1 MYSPAST
8 ALLLATA
15 VLTSAGRAIM
25 MINNAAFPVFR
36 IGVHALEYRVLC
48 AKVWSTTMK
57 CRYPEISFDEQEIT
71 FEDQLSS
78 SSTSWYSYG
87 VHMYHYLAFKVWSA
101 SQPLMKKRWKLN
113 GLTNPGLLNGVERIF
128 LFSVYSREY
137 ILSLQSILN
146 IYQVLLNRAH
156 RDIHIWHSVI
166 STDPPIR
173 PGTDPCPEYMAVTT
187 NTLYVLK
194 END

>member
-1 MYSPAST
+1 MEYYNEMSISGNIIRWTRNHFRRST
-8 ALLLATA
+8 VIIINLMVLLR
-15 VLTSAGRAIM
+15 S
-25 MINNAAFPVFR
+25 
-36 IGVHALEYRVLC
+36 
-48 AKVWSTTMK
+48 
-57 CRYPEISFDEQEIT
+57 
-71 FEDQLSS
+71 
-78 SSTSWYSYG
+78 
-87 VHMYHYLAFKVWSA
+87 MYHYLAFKVWSA

-113 GLTNPGLLNGVERIF
+113 GLTNPGLLNGVESIF
-128 LFSVYSREY
+128 LFSLYSREY

-194 END
+194 ENN